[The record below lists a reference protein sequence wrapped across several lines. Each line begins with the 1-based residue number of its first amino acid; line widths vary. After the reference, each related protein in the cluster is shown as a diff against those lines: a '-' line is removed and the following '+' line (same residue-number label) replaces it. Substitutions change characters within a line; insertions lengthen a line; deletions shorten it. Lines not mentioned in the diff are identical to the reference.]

1 MAAREQNWWQR
12 SIESIG
18 ADFRVDR
25 HNPKMGCNGSDVY
38 TQYSVTDDKNVNVQS
53 LSEGGIFK
61 IYNDQSIEIIAG
73 QKSKGTGVDVVI
85 VGKNGDVAIT
95 AEKNGAVRIR
105 ASKIVLDAD
114 ENLELLAGK
123 DINIK
128 GGGRTL
134 IHGNQC
140 DVKAHMGTM
149 IPKGSSF
156 GERCFEGSFVG
167 ADVISA
173 AFNAG
178 GVVISLGGG

>member
-1 MAAREQNWWQR
+1 MAVREQNWWQR

-38 TQYSVTDDKNVNVQS
+38 TQYAVTDDKNVNVQS
-53 LSEGGIFK
+53 LTEGGYYK
-61 IYNDQSIEIIAG
+61 IYNDQSIEIVAG

-134 IHGNQC
+134 IHGNEC
-140 DVKAHMGTM
+140 SIKAHTGNAIPLGT
-149 IPKGSSF
+149 SF
-156 GERCFEGSFVG
+156 GERCFSGSFVG
-167 ADVISA
+167 TDLITAT
-173 AFNAG
+173 FNAG
-178 GVVISLGGG
+178 SVITSLVG

>member
-12 SIESIG
+12 SIESVG

-38 TQYSVTDDKNVNVQS
+38 TQYAVTDDKNVNVQS
-53 LSEGGIFK
+53 LSEGGIYK
-61 IYNDQSIEIIAG
+61 LYNDQSIEIIGG
-73 QKSKGTGVDVVI
+73 QKAKGTGVDIVI

-105 ASKIVLDAD
+105 ASKIVLDSD

-128 GGGRTL
+128 SGGRVL
-134 IHGNQC
+134 IQSNEYSVNAHVGN
-140 DVKAHMGTM
+140 A
-149 IPKGSSF
+149 IPKGTSF
-156 GERCFEGSFVG
+156 GERCFANSFVG
-167 ADVISA
+167 SDLITS

-178 GVVISLGGG
+178 GVVASLFGG

>member
-38 TQYSVTDDKNVNVQS
+38 TQYAVTDDKNVNVQS
-53 LSEGGIFK
+53 LSEGGIYK
-61 IYNDQSIEIIAG
+61 LYNDQSIEIIGG
-73 QKSKGTGVDVVI
+73 QKAKGTGVDIVI
-85 VGKNGDVAIT
+85 VGKNGDVTIT

-128 GGGRTL
+128 ASGRTL
-134 IHGNQC
+134 IQGNEC
-140 DVKAHMGTM
+140 SVSAHTGNA
-149 IPKGSSF
+149 IPDGSSF

-167 ADVISA
+167 SDIVSA
-173 AFNAG
+173 AFNPG
-178 GVVISLGGG
+178 GIVVSLGA